1 MDFIHAAA
9 ASVWKMKE
17 YQHATMISVCARVL
31 SNHIRHQMT
40 LMNRLKGREKKI
52 MRRKEDL
59 DRELI
64 KAEHKI
70 KKRKI
75 KKQMK
80 KVNRK
85 FKERIA

>member
-1 MDFIHAAA
+1 
-9 ASVWKMKE
+9 MKE

-40 LMNRLKGREKKI
+40 LMNRREKKI